1 MPCKGSHVV
10 IISMFLGIIAQSS
23 DPSHCAVAYI
33 MYISYSLLYRI
44 LYIKYSLLKLHSS
57 AQSEAQYNNG
67 VIRNNYGIRLRLSCL
82 RNHHLDLKKK
92 QKNVKIIH
100 SFQNRT
106 PFHYLTTKHVKALV
120 KRFFINQKQNKMLF

>member
-23 DPSHCAVAYI
+23 DPSQCAVAYI

-92 QKNVKIIH
+92 QNNI
-100 SFQNRT
+100 
-106 PFHYLTTKHVKALV
+106 
-120 KRFFINQKQNKMLF
+120 